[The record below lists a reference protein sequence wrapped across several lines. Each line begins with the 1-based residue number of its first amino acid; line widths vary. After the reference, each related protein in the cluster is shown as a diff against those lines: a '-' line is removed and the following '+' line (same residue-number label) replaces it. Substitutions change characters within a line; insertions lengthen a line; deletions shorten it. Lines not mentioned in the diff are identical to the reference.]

1 MSEEPEDLKVIRCG
15 PGYRTQMRQDIDKL
29 IGNRSEKF
37 VHWLSQLIDA
47 MVESDATGRKAKDG
61 LIVNEEE
68 WQALRAAVP
77 TKFALESPHSISP
90 AVVQI
95 CRIPMRDP
103 DEPAD
108 TPTAKWRL
116 ILEQEGRLRYYR
128 ALVYDQPVLVSGH
141 PFDPE
146 IVKGGIATVI
156 EKALTTENASHGE
169 IIMVLID
176 TISSLL
182 CSPLQ
187 STPEAHTL
195 NRQIASGMR
204 HRLAADLASV
214 QLMRASQEGKNPD
227 ATDS

>member
-1 MSEEPEDLKVIRCG
+1 
-15 PGYRTQMRQDIDKL
+15 MRQDVEQL
-29 IGNRSEKF
+29 VGNRDPRF
-37 VHWLSQLIDA
+37 ATWLSQLIDTI
-47 MVESDATGRKAKDG
+47 VESDATGRKLVTG
-61 LIVNEEE
+61 PIVTEKE
-68 WQALRAAVP
+68 WQAFRTAVP

-108 TPTAKWRL
+108 TPTVKYML
-116 ILEQEGRLRYYR
+116 ILERDGRLRYYR
-128 ALVYDQPVLVSGH
+128 SLVYDQPVLVSGR

-146 IVKGGIATVI
+146 IVKGGISTVI

-187 STPEAHTL
+187 PTPDAHLL
-195 NRQIASGMR
+195 NKQIAAGMR

-214 QLMRASQEGKNPD
+214 QIMRAAQESKNPD
-227 ATDS
+227 ATDR